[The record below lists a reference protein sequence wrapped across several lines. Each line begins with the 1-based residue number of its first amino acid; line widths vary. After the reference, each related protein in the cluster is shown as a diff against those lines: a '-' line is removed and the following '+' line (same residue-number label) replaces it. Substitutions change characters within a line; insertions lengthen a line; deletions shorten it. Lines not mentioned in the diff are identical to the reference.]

1 MTVYCLSET
10 RKLLLTLK
18 LFQGLRDDNLANLLE
33 HAELIDV
40 EGGEYVIREGEQGHE
55 IFVLIGGQV
64 EICKHAHGVQKVIRK
79 LGPGECFG
87 EMSLIECRSR
97 SASVRA
103 SVNCKLLRIDGDSI
117 AKMPELAFKIYRNI
131 AILLSQ
137 RLRHANEILALSKPT

>member
-1 MTVYCLSET
+1 MSVYCLTAT

-18 LFQGLRDDNLANLLE
+18 LFQGLSETDLASLLE

-64 EICKHAHGVQKVIRK
+64 DICKRSNGVQKVIRK
-79 LGPGECFG
+79 LGLGECFG

-103 SVNCKLLRIDGDSI
+103 TVTCKLLRIEGDQI
-117 AKMPELAFKIYRNI
+117 ARMPDLAFKIYRNI

-137 RLRHANEILALSKPT
+137 RLRHANEILALSKAN

>member
-1 MTVYCLSET
+1 MTVFCLSET

-64 EICKHAHGVQKVIRK
+64 EICKRANNVQKVIRK

-103 SVNCKLLRIDGDSI
+103 SATCKLLRIDGDSI
-117 AKMPELAFKIYRNI
+117 AKMPDLAFKIYRNI

-137 RLRHANEILALSKPT
+137 RLRHANEILALSKPG